1 VETITTLALWL
12 EETRLA
18 IWVGESDLAYPF
30 LLSLHVVGL
39 AVFAGLLTVI
49 DLRLLGAMRALP
61 YPGLLGPM
69 RLAWAGLVLNAIS
82 GMALFASQASMF
94 VENTPFRIKLVMII
108 IAAVTASR
116 IHKYLKRDATNWD
129 KAGKAPAVALSM
141 AFVSL
146 AAIASAIVA
155 GRLIAYF

>member
-1 VETITTLALWL
+1 VETLTALALSL

-18 IWVGESDLAYPF
+18 LWVGESDIAYPL

-39 AVFAGLLTVI
+39 AMFAGLLTIV
-49 DLRLLGAMRALP
+49 DLRLLGGVRELP
-61 YPGLLGPM
+61 FAGLIGPM
-69 RLAWAGLVLNAIS
+69 RIAWAGLTVNVVS

-94 VENTPFRIKLVMII
+94 VTNSPFQIKLGMIV
-108 IAAVTASR
+108 IAASMASA
-116 IHKYLKRDATNWD
+116 IHKGLRREALAWDQVGRASVAARIEAT
-129 KAGKAPAVALSM
+129 
-141 AFVSL
+141 VSL